1 MLTTASITF
10 SATSA
15 MPSGPRASAGTE
27 DRRGQ
32 QDAGGAKADRGQHGT
47 QAMAQ
52 GWNRTGHIS
61 SLSSQIGRNLKST
74 VRPNGVAA
82 QAFEPD
88 IPLT

>member
-15 MPSGPRASAGTE
+15 MPSGPRAKAGTE
-27 DRRGQ
+27 RT
-32 QDAGGAKADRGQHGT
+32 GADIRTLVAPRQIAASSGT

-61 SLSSQIGRNLKST
+61 FFSSQNRGGI
-74 VRPNGVAA
+74 
-82 QAFEPD
+82 
-88 IPLT
+88 

>member
-27 DRRGQ
+27 RT
-32 QDAGGAKADRGQHGT
+32 GADTRTPAAPRQIAASIGT

-61 SLSSQIGRNLKST
+61 SLSSQIGT
-74 VRPNGVAA
+74 E
-82 QAFEPD
+82 FEVHSAPERGCGAS
-88 IPLT
+88 I